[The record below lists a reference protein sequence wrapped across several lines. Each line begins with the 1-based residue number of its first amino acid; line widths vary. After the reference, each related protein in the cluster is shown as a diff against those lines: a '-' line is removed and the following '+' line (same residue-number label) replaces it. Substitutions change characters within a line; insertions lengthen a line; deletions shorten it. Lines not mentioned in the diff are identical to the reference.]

1 MLAAM
6 PSLQPQ
12 PAMGSSHSGGSRFV
26 QLAESGVVG
35 LCVGNVHGDLLD
47 ANDAYLSLIGFSR
60 SEFDAGMVKW
70 SERTPAEWATAHHAA
85 LDALKRTGAATSWEA
100 ELLHKDGNR
109 VPVLLAVGT
118 LDYPNTV
125 TIVTDLTPIRRAH
138 DARQRTEARLGH
150 AQKMEAIGNL
160 AGGMAHEFNNLLSVI
175 VGYSGMLAADLDAAD
190 PMLDVLNEVRT
201 AGERAAVLT
210 RQLLTFSRHQLARPL
225 PIDLTEVVAGARE
238 VVRSMVGDRIDV
250 VFATA
255 SWLPT
260 VFSDAERVREAIV
273 NLAANARDAMPP
285 PDGGT
290 LRIETRIV
298 TVQDADSATQVDLA
312 PGDYVTLS
320 VSDTGAGMDRTT
332 QARMFEPF
340 FTTKGVGQGTGLG
353 LSTVFGIVQQSGGS
367 IRTESELGRG
377 TTVRLYFPAAYT
389 DVGSAVPANDAD
401 VTSLDGSE
409 TVLVVDEEAAV
420 RSLAGMVLRR
430 HGYTVIEA
438 AGSGDAFLA
447 WQRRPEPI
455 HLLLT
460 DVSLPRM
467 SGRDLAGR
475 LRQLWPQLN
484 VLYMSG
490 FAPTAVIRHGVVG
503 RDAAF
508 LQKPFTAAALVRAV
522 RRALDTPVDGAR
534 AAKP

>member
-1 MLAAM
+1 
-6 PSLQPQ
+6 
-12 PAMGSSHSGGSRFV
+12 
-26 QLAESGVVG
+26 
-35 LCVGNVHGDLLD
+35 
-47 ANDAYLSLIGFSR
+47 
-60 SEFDAGMVKW
+60 
-70 SERTPAEWATAHHAA
+70 
-85 LDALKRTGAATSWEA
+85 
-100 ELLHKDGNR
+100 
-109 VPVLLAVGT
+109 
-118 LDYPNTV
+118 
-125 TIVTDLTPIRRAH
+125 
-138 DARQRTEARLGH
+138 
-150 AQKMEAIGNL
+150 
-160 AGGMAHEFNNLLSVI
+160 
-175 VGYSGMLAADLDAAD
+175 
-190 PMLDVLNEVRT
+190 
-201 AGERAAVLT
+201 
-210 RQLLTFSRHQLARPL
+210 
-225 PIDLTEVVAGARE
+225 
-238 VVRSMVGDRIDV
+238 
-250 VFATA
+250 
-255 SWLPT
+255 
-260 VFSDAERVREAIV
+260 
-273 NLAANARDAMPP
+273 MPP